1 MWKHKSLCSQIA
13 AEAKDTETNEILKMT
28 KK

>member
-1 MWKHKSLCSQIA
+1 MWKHKSLGSQIA
-13 AEAKDTETNEILKMT
+13 AEAKDTETNVIFKMT

>member
-1 MWKHKSLCSQIA
+1 MWKHKSLGSQIA